1 MKANVLNDNFENMS
15 LNDILFELS
24 NNTKTNNMLSDNCFV
39 YESANLLNNVIS
51 NLTPSKKRFALLIL
65 ELYKRTKTNKEKS
78 KIIQSSDDIFNMCK
92 DMAFLDRE
100 EIRVIAINGKGSV
113 IECKTMFKGGYTSC
127 ISDNR
132 IIFKWLLDVKAVSF
146 ILVHNHPSGANLPSS
161 QDNCLTKSLLNFGS
175 FVGITLLDHVI
186 ISSEYCYYS
195 YSDNGKLTL

>member
-1 MKANVLNDNFENMS
+1 MKAKVLNDNVENMS

-39 YESANLLNNVIS
+39 YESTNLLNNVIS

-78 KIIQSSDDIFNMCK
+78 KIIRSSDDIFNMCK

-100 EIRVIAINGKGSV
+100 EVRVIAINGKGSV
-113 IECKTMFKGGYTSC
+113 IECKTMFTGGYTSC

-161 QDNCLTKSLLNFGS
+161 EDNCLTKSLLNFGS

>member
-1 MKANVLNDNFENMS
+1 MKANVLNDNLENMS

-39 YESANLLNNVIS
+39 YESTNLLNNVIS

-78 KIIQSSDDIFNMCK
+78 KIIRSSDDIFNMCK

-100 EIRVIAINGKGSV
+100 EVRVIALNGKGAV
-113 IECKTMFKGGYTSC
+113 IECKTMFKGGYTAC
-127 ISDNR
+127 ISDSR

-161 QDNCLTKSLLNFGS
+161 EDNCLTKSLLNFGS